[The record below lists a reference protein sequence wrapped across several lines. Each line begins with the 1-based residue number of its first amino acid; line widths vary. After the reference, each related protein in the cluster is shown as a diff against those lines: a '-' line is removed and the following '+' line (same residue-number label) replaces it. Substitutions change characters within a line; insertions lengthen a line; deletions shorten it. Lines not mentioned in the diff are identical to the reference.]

1 MSLNQEEGINKNEQE
16 RVYYKHIVAY
26 VRGIQY
32 NTINE
37 YLINIYIYID
47 KMTGEYNII
56 SGDTIN
62 GYEWDTIFNTI

>member
-37 YLINIYIYID
+37 YLINIYIYI
-47 KMTGEYNII
+47 Y
-56 SGDTIN
+56 
-62 GYEWDTIFNTI
+62 W